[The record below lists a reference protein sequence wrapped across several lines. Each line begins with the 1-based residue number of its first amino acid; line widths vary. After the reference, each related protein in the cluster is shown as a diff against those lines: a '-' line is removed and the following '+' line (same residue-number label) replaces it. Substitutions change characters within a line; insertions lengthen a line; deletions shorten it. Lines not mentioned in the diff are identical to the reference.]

1 MKTRRLTPIH
11 TLLPLLVL
19 TSLTLSTGCASMN
32 VRDRDLACA
41 INDLVQARC
50 VEGSE
55 KNAELCAISKQLQAK
70 CLDKEGKAA
79 LFSRLKSAMVGSE

>member
-1 MKTRRLTPIH
+1 MNTKRLTPTSVLLSLLVLSS
-11 TLLPLLVL
+11 TLLP
-19 TSLTLSTGCASMN
+19 TGCASMN

-55 KNAELCAISKQLQAK
+55 KNAELCAISKQLQTK

-79 LFSRLKSAMVGSE
+79 LFSRLKSAMVSE